1 MQSRV
6 LPRLDVSKVE
16 GFGVVWRLGLGLEE
30 EDLSAQMGWSLVL
43 LGSLL
48 LNLFFFQATGITL
61 RSDGIL
67 LSSVEK
73 LLSLNHSYSAS
84 DE

>member
-1 MQSRV
+1 
-6 LPRLDVSKVE
+6 
-16 GFGVVWRLGLGLEE
+16 
-30 EDLSAQMGWSLVL
+30 VL

-73 LLSLNHSYSAS
+73 LSLNHSYSAS